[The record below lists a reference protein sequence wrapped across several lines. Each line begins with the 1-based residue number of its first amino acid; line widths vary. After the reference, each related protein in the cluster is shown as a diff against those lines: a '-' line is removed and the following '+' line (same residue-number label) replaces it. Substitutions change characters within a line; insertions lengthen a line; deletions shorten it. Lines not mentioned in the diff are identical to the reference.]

1 MKHSFSLILNEF
13 PPNNN
18 CKELEK
24 ILQKCSEAN
33 VWLNKTPEKMINADI
48 EKYKCIKTIYKLLIK
63 CNKNLS
69 I

>member
-1 MKHSFSLILNEF
+1 MKTSFPLILNEF

-24 ILQKCSEAN
+24 ILKKCSESH
-33 VWLNKTPEKMINADI
+33 VWLNKTSEKMFNADI

-63 CNKNLS
+63 CK
-69 I
+69 

>member
-24 ILQKCSEAN
+24 ILKKCSEPN
-33 VWLNKTPEKMINADI
+33 VWLNKTPEKMFNSDI
-48 EKYKCIKTIYKLLIK
+48 EKYKCIKTIYKLFINCK
-63 CNKNLS
+63 
-69 I
+69 